1 MAKEGLGNPIKIKP
15 ENKGKFTK
23 YCKGLGELSVTEKCI
38 AKGKAS
44 KNAKTRKRATFAANV
59 RKFKK

>member
-1 MAKEGLGNPIKIKP
+1 MAEGLGKIEIKK

-23 YCKGLGELSVTEKCI
+23 YCKDMGESGVTEKCI

-44 KNAKTRKRATFAANV
+44 KNAKTRKRATFAKNARSWN
-59 RKFKK
+59 K